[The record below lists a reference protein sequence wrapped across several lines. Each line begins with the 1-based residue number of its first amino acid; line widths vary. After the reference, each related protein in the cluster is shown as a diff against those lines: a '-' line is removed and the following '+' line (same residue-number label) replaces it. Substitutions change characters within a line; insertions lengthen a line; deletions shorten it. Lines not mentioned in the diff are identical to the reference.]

1 MEFSYN
7 MKLLL
12 LDENN
17 KVVEDQ
23 LFLDEVKNILCQSNS
38 CTLFW
43 NGKYHIFSYQ
53 WIKKD
58 LDELEKYF
66 MGDLFLCP
74 IYTFENVLE
83 EHVQQILSRFETK
96 YSIIFY
102 IHKIIGEKKICK
114 DCFIIKRDGIVRVL
128 CDKNPRHKQRQG

>member
-114 DCFIIKRDGIVRVL
+114 DCIDIV
-128 CDKNPRHKQRQG
+128 